1 MPETKLAIGLRVY
14 EKTREAL
21 ALKMR
26 FLENI
31 PWSVVSKVFVAVN
44 VEKDK
49 SGALEYFNVVLA
61 DSRIEAFPVQPWG
74 QNVPALNAIV
84 LKAAKESFTHLCFIS
99 TKVVI
104 NESLLLAML
113 NLFDSE
119 TLVVGA
125 VVEGHDFQG
134 REDGLPV
141 WAMGTGRTVPY
152 NTCIVWDVRGLSRTL
167 FHWASEMPYDEEL
180 AGLEEFATIIEQQQR
195 FSGGTKAKLV
205 NLGPIE
211 TQTEHWDEDRAARHQ
226 KIILEK
232 EKKAEAQIKLLEC
245 RDWRPSIWH
254 FNQVRQ

>member
-1 MPETKLAIGLRVY
+1 MPEIKLAIGLRVY

-26 FLENI
+26 FLGNI
-31 PWSVVSKVFVAVN
+31 PWNVVSKVFVAVN

-61 DSRIEAFPVQPWG
+61 DPRIEAFPVQPWG

-84 LKAAKESFTHLCFIS
+84 FKAARESFTHLCFIS

-104 NESLLLAML
+104 DHSLLLSML
-113 NLFDSE
+113 GLFDSE

-125 VVEGHDFQG
+125 VVGGHDFKSQ
-134 REDGLPV
+134 EDGLPTSV
-141 WAMGTGRTVPY
+141 EGTGRTVPY
-152 NTCIVWDVRGLSRTL
+152 NTCIVWDVRRLSRTS
-167 FHWASEMPYDEEL
+167 FHWVSEMPYNKEL

-195 FSGGTKAKLV
+195 FSKGTEAKLV

-211 TQTEHWDEDRAARHQ
+211 TQTEHWDKDRADRHQ

-232 EKKAEAQIKLLEC
+232 ERKANAQIELLEC
-245 RDWRPSIWH
+245 GGWRPIIWH